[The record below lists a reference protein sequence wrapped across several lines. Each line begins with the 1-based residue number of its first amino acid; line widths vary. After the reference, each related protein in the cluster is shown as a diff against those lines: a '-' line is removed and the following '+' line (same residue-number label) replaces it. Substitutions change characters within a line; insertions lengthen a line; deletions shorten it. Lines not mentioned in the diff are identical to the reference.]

1 MVTAEWLSGYLLAGV
16 ADCSSWGVSLPSW
29 ASSAQSP
36 PADGVVDRTTWGGI
50 SFAFSEGFIS
60 NSMFNQPTH
69 KKNKC
74 WFSNKQHNTTAHY
87 KIVGKLITSTA
98 TRKVNTTLCHWLL
111 KGHSGAELHIYFLV
125 HLESMYYQIFFY
137 NKIVPNCAVAKQL
150 FEPEMY
156 RWLVRSW
163 NFQFINEFFPAVY
176 LW

>member
-98 TRKVNTTLCHWLL
+98 TRKVNTTICHWLL
-111 KGHSGAELHIYFLV
+111 KGHSAQNCIYIFWSILKVCTIRYFSITKLFL
-125 HLESMYYQIFFY
+125 
-137 NKIVPNCAVAKQL
+137 IVPLRN
-150 FEPEMY
+150 
-156 RWLVRSW
+156 
-163 NFQFINEFFPAVY
+163 NY
-176 LW
+176 LSPKCIGD